1 MLSPNSTAWLD
12 PPDNS
17 CLLTGVWIFSL
28 QAVISIIFIL
38 CQPFKI
44 FRFIFG
50 HSQMWC
56 LISDLISIFR
66 LQTVNEHRSHY
77 PFFKTSPF
85 PRSLC
90 RVAATTRCQPRAV
103 QWDSDGTPASH
114 PSNSTVWPPS
124 LLGEGL
130 CLSFNMT
137 SSSSFI
143 CGLYMAI
150 DIWN

>member
-77 PFFKTSPF
+77 PFSRHRLF
-85 PRSLC
+85 
-90 RVAATTRCQPRAV
+90 Q
-103 QWDSDGTPASH
+103 
-114 PSNSTVWPPS
+114 
-124 LLGEGL
+124 GL
-130 CLSFNMT
+130 CAGSPQRHAVNPELYSGTATGHRRLTHLTPRFGHQASWVKGCVLVSTWLPLVHSFVGYT
-137 SSSSFI
+137 W
-143 CGLYMAI
+143 L
-150 DIWN
+150 